1 MNGHFDQNT
10 HTLLPKYR
18 PLHISLLRQVTEAL
32 WGMQSRNLIHRDVKA
47 DNVLVKLV
55 RGVHEVRLT
64 DFAATVTIGK
74 LINDSAGSY
83 PPPEIQQALE
93 QNIHITLSKLS
104 AAEKDKYDALVVKWK
119 TLHLNRAEIKDNQN
133 TYLHKWLP
141 NISLSTEVDA
151 WALGV
156 LICQTMHDLPNLIQ
170 MMQWDSFAWEI
181 KVARQ
186 TLVDLYLHPEE
197 DLVDQIA
204 VKLLAKQM
212 ERISIQEARDLF
224 QDAT

>member
-1 MNGHFDQNT
+1 
-10 HTLLPKYR
+10 
-18 PLHISLLRQVTEAL
+18 
-32 WGMQSRNLIHRDVKA
+32 
-47 DNVLVKLV
+47 
-55 RGVHEVRLT
+55 
-64 DFAATVTIGK
+64 
-74 LINDSAGSY
+74 
-83 PPPEIQQALE
+83 
-93 QNIHITLSKLS
+93 
-104 AAEKDKYDALVVKWK
+104 
-119 TLHLNRAEIKDNQN
+119 
-133 TYLHKWLP
+133 
-141 NISLSTEVDA
+141 
-151 WALGV
+151 
-156 LICQTMHDLPNLIQ
+156 